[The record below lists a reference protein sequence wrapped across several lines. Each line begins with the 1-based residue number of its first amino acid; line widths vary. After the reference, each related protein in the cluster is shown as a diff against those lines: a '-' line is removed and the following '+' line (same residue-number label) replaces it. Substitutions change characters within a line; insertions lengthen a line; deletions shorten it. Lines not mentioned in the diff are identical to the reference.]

1 MTATRREAERLRDEP
16 GTGPGADLHSR
27 VMAEVAGAKQLRR
40 LLEAVTALGSE
51 LDLPVVLRRIAEIAT
66 ELVDARYGAV
76 GVLDRSRTRLAEFI
90 TVGIDDD
97 GIAAI
102 GHLPEGHGIL
112 GKLIVDDRPL
122 RLPDLREHPDSYG
135 FPPHHPPMTSFLGVP
150 VWVRGEVFGNL
161 YLTEKGSG
169 EVFTD
174 VDEELVVGLAAAAG
188 VAIENAR
195 LHEQVQEVTVLE
207 DRERIAR
214 DLHDTV
220 IQRLFAT
227 GLLLQGAHRLT
238 NRPDVADRLQQAVDD
253 LDITV
258 RHIRSVI
265 FELQPITSSDA
276 SVRRDL
282 LAVATEQG
290 RALGFEPVV
299 RFDGPVDTLADDD
312 IADALVNVVREALT
326 NIGRH
331 AHATR
336 AEVGVSALDG
346 QVTLTVT
353 DDGIGVAGDGKAGGR
368 GLRNMRERAERL
380 DGTFTITSPGA
391 GQGTHLSWCVP
402 VPG

>member
-1 MTATRREAERLRDEP
+1 MT
-16 GTGPGADLHSR
+16 
-27 VMAEVAGAKQLRR
+27 EVAGAKQLRR

-51 LDLPVVLRRIAEIAT
+51 LDLAVVLRRIAEIAT

-76 GVLDRSRTRLAEFI
+76 GVLDRSRTRLAEFV
-90 TVGIDDD
+90 TVGIDDEA
-97 GIAAI
+97 IAVI
-102 GHLPEGHGIL
+102 GRLPEGHGIL
-112 GKLIVDDRPL
+112 GKLIVDNRPL

-135 FPPHHPPMTSFLGVP
+135 FPPNHPAMTSFLGVP

-161 YLTEKGSG
+161 YLTEKGNG

-195 LHEQVQEVTVLE
+195 LHEQVRELAVLE

-238 NRPDVADRLQQAVDD
+238 KRPEVAERIQQAVDD
-253 LDITV
+253 LDVTV

-265 FELQPITSSDA
+265 FELQPITSGDE

-282 LAVATEQG
+282 LAVTAEQA
-290 RALGFEPVV
+290 RALGFDPVI
-299 RFDGPVDTLADDD
+299 RFDGPVDTAADDLV
-312 IADALVNVVREALT
+312 ADCLVNVLREALS
-326 NIGRH
+326 NVGRH
-331 AHATR
+331 AQATR
-336 AEVGVSALDG
+336 AEVDVAVGDG
-346 QVTLTVT
+346 QVRLTVT
-353 DDGIGVAGDGKAGGR
+353 DDGIGFTGGDHDGGR
-368 GLRNMRERAERL
+368 GMRNMRERAERL
-380 DGTFTITSPGA
+380 GGALTVTSPGA
-391 GQGTHLSWCVP
+391 GRGTRLSWCVP